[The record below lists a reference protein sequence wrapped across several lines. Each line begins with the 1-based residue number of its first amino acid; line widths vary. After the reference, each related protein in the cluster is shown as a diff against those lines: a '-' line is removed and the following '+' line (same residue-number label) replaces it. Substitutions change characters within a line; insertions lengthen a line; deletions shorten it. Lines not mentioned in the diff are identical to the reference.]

1 MFIIYLPIYHISYYI
16 YIYTHISFAT
26 CSIAM
31 LTSARDPEG
40 RFLNPPR
47 YQHRQ
52 PGAIVLGGPGHQIEL
67 VTMAPDW
74 GPSCSKSVLTMINP
88 TYLTHQRKFSLQTSD
103 LLAMLMVSNH
113 AIMSITSSCQP
124 NCKWSHFP
132 SNDLQMRPRPSA
144 GEHQPLLLHR
154 HGPTEA
160 FRLKN
165 C

>member
-1 MFIIYLPIYHISYYI
+1 MFIIYLPIYHTI
-16 YIYTHISFAT
+16 YIHTHIICHMFHSDVD
-26 CSIAM
+26 
-31 LTSARDPEG
+31 LLRDPEG

-88 TYLTHQRKFSLQTSD
+88 TYLTHQRKFTLLTSKF
-103 LLAMLMVSNH
+103 LAMLMVSNH
-113 AIMSITSSCQP
+113 AIMSTTSSCQP
-124 NCKWSHFP
+124 HCKWWHFP